1 MVVLM
6 GRIKNRGMRQMLR
19 EYRLVEVYYYQ
30 FVQRA
35 GLTWKYEDVGSDMRR
50 YIFNSRGF
58 KVFIIK
64 HYWREIMVPVM
75 QLVESIAD
83 KINELIV
90 KK

>member
-35 GLTWKYEDVGSDMRR
+35 GLTWKYEDVG
-50 YIFNSRGF
+50 
-58 KVFIIK
+58 
-64 HYWREIMVPVM
+64 
-75 QLVESIAD
+75 
-83 KINELIV
+83 
-90 KK
+90 